1 MKSFFKKIGKELKR
15 GFRKIGKFM
24 NSKIGKIMGG
34 VLLAWNIGSIFASL
48 YKGVAGAATQTAA
61 TGAAVDLS
69 GQVVA
74 ESGKVAASLADQ
86 AVQGAGKALTK
97 TVTQSALKDLILH

>member
-61 TGAAVDLS
+61 TGAA
-69 GQVVA
+69 
-74 ESGKVAASLADQ
+74 
-86 AVQGAGKALTK
+86 ALTPQVSSNNLESCEASN
-97 TVTQSALKDLILH
+97 TVNLDKSSTILSRFAIFLTPSIN